1 MNTLG
6 SINLS
11 PIIDYDDI
19 NRFASTHKSICFAE
33 FDNIKL

>member
-6 SINLS
+6 SINLL

-19 NRFASTHKSICFAE
+19 NRFAPTHKSICLAE
-33 FDNIKL
+33 FDNIK